1 VARTRK
7 ATRMPA
13 GLTGTMHGTS
23 DLAERAAGAVA
34 ALTRMA
40 EQRTSGHPRAVG
52 QLAVELIAE
61 HVRHGRAVAILI
73 DRDPERDGTRQIQE
87 DFVRTSLERMN
98 QFALCCVQLLEAAS
112 VAEERKAEPE
122 DQLRPS
128 PRPGSAGRPRCGSPR
143 RLAARSLPAR
153 SGWCLYAPAA

>member
-73 DRDPERDGTRQIQE
+73 DRDPERDGARQIQE

-98 QFALCCVQLLEAAS
+98 QFALCCVELLQAADAGS
-112 VAEERKAEPE
+112 EETAGEPDPLVA
-122 DQLRPS
+122 
-128 PRPGSAGRPRCGSPR
+128 
-143 RLAARSLPAR
+143 LP
-153 SGWCLYAPAA
+153 PH